1 MPAQT
6 TSSLLRSSSCTGR
19 SDAWPDT
26 NLNTVLVA
34 QAGLLLLEERPSSC
48 RLSGPEAWHRRGSI
62 KSVDK
67 SKLTA
72 CCILTPADE
81 HSQQCDN
88 QSDMGFTR
96 LFMLTYATRF
106 SELGSH
112 WSKKSSASAVRRD
125 CSQNASVAK
134 ISTGRI
140 PTQYGQ
146 TQLTYHLSRLVAS
159 RSAFGQSLCIYLQGF
174 WAEPCTEVRTVDKCC
189 YRQKL

>member
-1 MPAQT
+1 M
-6 TSSLLRSSSCTGR
+6 RSSSCTGR

-26 NLNTVLVA
+26 NLNMVLVA
-34 QAGLLLLEERPSSC
+34 QAGPLLLEERQSSC

-62 KSVDK
+62 RSIAE

-72 CCILTPADE
+72 CCILNPADT
-81 HSQQCDN
+81 HSQQRVKQLDIC
-88 QSDMGFTR
+88 FTR

-112 WSKKSSASAVRRD
+112 WSKKSSASAVRRN
-125 CSQNASVAK
+125 CFQSAPVAK

-140 PTQYGQ
+140 SKQYRQ

-159 RSAFGQSLCIYLQGF
+159 RSAFGQSLRIYPQGF
-174 WAEPCTEVRTVDKCC
+174 WAEPCTEV
-189 YRQKL
+189 